1 MVYKG
6 CRVHLVKHKADV
18 NATSESPDNRV
29 ALVRKITAHMQDEG
43 VRQTAVPGLSLYRRS
58 APSPCTSA
66 TYEQRLIL
74 FVQGKKRIDVG
85 KATHLCGESSLL
97 LTSIDLPVVSQVIQA
112 SEQEPILALILRL
125 EMPVVREI
133 LNNEEF
139 DIPEEPSDA
148 RGMSLAVAS
157 DEMLGACSR
166 LLGLLDTPR
175 DIPFLSS
182 LIQREILYRLLR
194 SVQGKHLRAI
204 AAVGG
209 QNNRTAKAIGWLR
222 ENYTKPL
229 RVEDL
234 AVIARMGV
242 STFHQHFRSLTAMSP
257 IQYQKHLRLHTA
269 RQRILNDGLDAA
281 TAAFEVGYESASQ
294 FNREYSRFFG
304 RPPMRDVKAR
314 QLPGSVAVHD

>member
-1 MVYKG
+1 M
-6 CRVHLVKHKADV
+6 HLVKDKADV
-18 NATSESPDNRV
+18 NATSELPDIRI
-29 ALVRKITAHMQDEG
+29 ALVQRIAAHMKDEG

-85 KATHLCGESSLL
+85 KTTHLCGESSLL
-97 LTSIDLPVVSQVIQA
+97 LTSVDLPVVSQVIQA

-133 LNNEEF
+133 LNQEEF
-139 DIPEEPSDA
+139 DIPEESSDA
-148 RGMSLAVAS
+148 RGMSMGVAS
-157 DEMLGACSR
+157 GEMLGACSR
-166 LLGLLDTPR
+166 LLGLLDTPG
-175 DIPFLSS
+175 DIPFLSN

-194 SVQGKHLRAI
+194 SAQGKHLRAI
-204 AAVGG
+204 ATVGD

-234 AVIARMGV
+234 AAIARMGV

-257 IQYQKHLRLHTA
+257 IQYQKLLRLHTA

-304 RPPMRDVKAR
+304 QPPMRDVKAR
-314 QLPGSVAVHD
+314 RLSGNETAHA

>member
-1 MVYKG
+1 
-6 CRVHLVKHKADV
+6 
-18 NATSESPDNRV
+18 
-29 ALVRKITAHMQDEG
+29 
-43 VRQTAVPGLSLYRRS
+43 
-58 APSPCTSA
+58 
-66 TYEQRLIL
+66 L

-85 KATHLCGESSLL
+85 KTTYLCGESSLL
-97 LTSIDLPVVSQVIQA
+97 LTSVDLPVVSQIIQA

-133 LNNEEF
+133 LNQDEF
-139 DIPEEPSDA
+139 DIPEESFSDTH
-148 RGMSLAVAS
+148 GISVGVAS

-166 LLGLLDTPR
+166 LLSLLDTPA

-182 LIQREILYRLLR
+182 LIQREIIYRFLR
-194 SVQGKHLRAI
+194 SDQGKHLRAI
-204 AAVGG
+204 ATVGD

-234 AVIARMGV
+234 AAIARMGV

-257 IQYQKHLRLHTA
+257 IQYQKHLRLHAA

-304 RPPMRDVKAR
+304 QPPMRDVKAHR
-314 QLPGSVAVHD
+314 LSGYETARA